1 MSESRHDALRRSY
14 RQRRRA
20 LEPSVARDL
29 SAEIAAQCLASPAAQ
44 AAKRI
49 GSYIAMR
56 GEVQTAQLNRALI
69 IADKQLYAPVVR
81 GKHMVFCPLQP
92 PLRRAQT
99 GNLQPQMRSAAWLSQ
114 LDIVLLPLL
123 AFDDRGN
130 RLGMGGGYY
139 DRLFASRL
147 HRKTK
152 QPLRVGLA
160 FDCQQAERLPMQ
172 AWDVPLH
179 AVVTES
185 GWRFF

>member
-1 MSESRHDALRRSY
+1 
-14 RQRRRA
+14 
-20 LEPSVARDL
+20 
-29 SAEIAAQCLASPAAQ
+29 
-44 AAKRI
+44 
-49 GSYIAMR
+49 
-56 GEVQTAQLNRALI
+56 
-69 IADKQLYAPVVR
+69 
-81 GKHMVFCPLQP
+81 
-92 PLRRAQT
+92 
-99 GNLQPQMRSAAWLSQ
+99 MRSAAWLSQ